1 MTNAAL
7 VPVPLKLMR
16 DPKPNRGESTMAT
29 EKIGVADAVVA
40 EHTGGGELKATREAH
55 LSPAREPGG
64 ETRPVEARAVRRVER
79 HGGLRPAG

>member
-1 MTNAAL
+1 
-7 VPVPLKLMR
+7 
-16 DPKPNRGESTMAT
+16 MAT
-29 EKIGVADAVVA
+29 EKIGVTWGGRTWSGGPADAVVA
-40 EHTGGGELKATREAH
+40 EHTGGGELKATCEAH